1 MGDIEHDGHCE
12 ETRWVG
18 RRVSED
24 DGYGREH
31 GEVDFN
37 HRGAV
42 GKRRR
47 EGYLKIESY
56 IVIACLHAY

>member
-12 ETRWVG
+12 R
-18 RRVSED
+18 
-24 DGYGREH
+24 H
-31 GEVDFN
+31 GGLVDELARMMGTGESTAIDFN

-47 EGYLKIESY
+47 EGY
-56 IVIACLHAY
+56 